1 LNSLMRIRD
10 PEWKKFRSGI
20 NILGPKHCFSWS
32 TLIDLL
38 QLFGR
43 DDRAT
48 WFPAAEFG
56 LLQQRPFIQRAAR
69 QGFIKLLIFSHFSNV
84 VDPSTGQIRI
94 RTMGRSG
101 FPPPSATVYR
111 TIREDEF
118 DYSVFCREWLQL
130 GG

>member
-1 LNSLMRIRD
+1 MRIRD

-20 NILGPKHCFSWS
+20 NIPDPKHCFSWS

-38 QLFGR
+38 QLLGR
-43 DDRAT
+43 NDRAT

-118 DYSVFCREWLQL
+118 DYRVFCREWLQL